1 MTSSSLPVSSRLP
14 DDPKLQAIISLIA
27 AAECCWFSSV
37 RPDGRAHLAP
47 IWHVWHADQLFVV
60 TQGKSV
66 RARNILHNAWVS
78 AALPDPLN
86 PVIVEGS
93 AAYAPDAKT
102 VLQPLF
108 QAKYSWDIMTDH
120 EYDTVI
126 AVTPHRI
133 MTWGSH
139 GDQRWNLP

>member
-1 MTSSSLPVSSRLP
+1 MTSSSLPVSLGQA
-14 DDPKLQAIISLIA
+14 DDPKLQAVIDQIV

-47 IWHVWHADQLFVV
+47 IWHVWHAGRLVVV
-60 TQGKSV
+60 TQSKSV
-66 RARNILHNAWVS
+66 RTRNIRANPSVS
-78 AALPDPLN
+78 AALPDPIN
-86 PVIVEGS
+86 PIIIEGT
-93 AAYAPDAKT
+93 AAVVPDAKA

-108 QAKYSWDIMTDH
+108 LAKYNWDIVTDH

-133 MTWGSH
+133 ITWGSH
-139 GDQRWNLP
+139 GDQRWNLR

>member
-14 DDPKLQAIISLIA
+14 NDPKLQAIISLIA
-27 AAECCWFSSV
+27 AAECCWFGSV

-60 TQGKSV
+60 TQSKSV
-66 RARNILHNAWVS
+66 RARNILHNPSVS

-86 PVIVEGS
+86 PVIVEGK
-93 AAYAPDAKT
+93 AAFAPDTKA
-102 VLQPLF
+102 VLRPLF
-108 QAKYSWDIMTDH
+108 QAKYNWDIVTDH

-126 AVTPHRI
+126 AVTPDRI

>member
-1 MTSSSLPVSSRLP
+1 MTSSSLPVSSSP
-14 DDPKLQAIISLIA
+14 AGDPKLQAVVAQIA

-47 IWHVWHADQLFVV
+47 IWHVWHTDRLFVV
-60 TQGKSV
+60 TQSKSV
-66 RARNILHNAWVS
+66 RARNIRQNPSVS

-93 AAYAPDAKT
+93 AAFVPDAKAE
-102 VLQPLF
+102 LQPLF
-108 QAKYSWDIMTDH
+108 LAKYNWDIVTDH
-120 EYDTVI
+120 DYDTVI

-139 GDQRWNLP
+139 GDQRWNLR